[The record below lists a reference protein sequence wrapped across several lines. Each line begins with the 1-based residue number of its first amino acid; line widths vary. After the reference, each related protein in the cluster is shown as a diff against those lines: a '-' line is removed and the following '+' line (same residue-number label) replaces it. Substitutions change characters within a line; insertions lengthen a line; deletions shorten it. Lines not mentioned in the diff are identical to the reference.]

1 MLKKSTDDPSIE
13 PGTFYL
19 PTLVSSLTPI
29 LVKKLLF
36 IIKKRKKSFKRI
48 KNNGSFK
55 HTHSLTHTHIQTY
68 NGNMSRDVIWSDIG
82 ERRTE
87 RKTKDKENDHDDD
100 ESARSVS
107 VVVVEAAAKAEFRKR
122 AKVVY

>member
-1 MLKKSTDDPSIE
+1 MLKKSTDDPRIE

-48 KNNGSFK
+48 KKNGSFK

-87 RKTKDKENDHDDD
+87 RETKDKENGDDDD